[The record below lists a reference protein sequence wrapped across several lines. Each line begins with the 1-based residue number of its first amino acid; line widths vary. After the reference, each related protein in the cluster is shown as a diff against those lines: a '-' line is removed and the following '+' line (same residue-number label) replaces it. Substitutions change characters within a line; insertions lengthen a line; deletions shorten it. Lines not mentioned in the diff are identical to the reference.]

1 MNNKPPD
8 TVSADALGSGMP
20 RSSRTTANA
29 DPILLELWEIK
40 RQINAD
46 ANFNMTQL
54 AAQANQFDLQKTLQK
69 LRAVH

>member
-8 TVSADALGSGMP
+8 TVNANAHGSGTP
-20 RSSRTTANA
+20 RSSRTTVNA

-40 RQINAD
+40 RQINVD

-69 LRAVH
+69 LRAAH